1 MKTSTA
7 PSQASR
13 DPNRLLSI
21 REAAEFLGISDRL
34 LWTLADNREVPSL
47 RIGRR
52 RLFRRAALIRWIA
65 ERENDEADE

>member
-1 MKTSTA
+1 M
-7 PSQASR
+7 
-13 DPNRLLSI
+13 SI
-21 REAAEFLGISDRL
+21 REAAEFLGISERL
-34 LWTLADNREVPSL
+34 LWTLADDREVPSL

>member
-7 PSQASR
+7 PNQASK

-21 REAAEFLGISDRL
+21 REAAEFLGISERL